1 MMIQVNVLLLMVIFL
16 FTIAVQ
22 MNRWF
27 FKGRY
32 KIFNQIIKKSRLI
45 HPFLGLVIIVIGFW
59 HGYQMLGG
67 QFLLHTG
74 NVLLF
79 SLLITAGFGFFY
91 KHKKKKLLRKIH
103 LMSGSISLILFLLHY
118 FNPWLLS

>member
-1 MMIQVNVLLLMVIFL
+1 MIQVNVLLLGVIFL

-22 MNRWF
+22 INKWF

-32 KIFNQIIKKSRLI
+32 KNFNQVIKKSRLI
-45 HPFLGLVIIVIGFW
+45 HPFLGLVIIIIGFL

-67 QFLLHTG
+67 QFFLHTG

-79 SLLITAGFGFFY
+79 SLLITAGLGFIY
-91 KHKKKKLLRKIH
+91 KQKKKQSLRKIH
-103 LMSGSISLILFLLHY
+103 LIGGAISLILFLLHY